1 MTAPLPAQAATDEWQ
16 QHLQDLSDRAERLIK
31 AKNGSVNTHAELAL
45 AAFRALWSGWTP
57 QLILS
62 SVKASQLVGT
72 AVISGRPIAGQ
83 LLELEEQMA
92 AWAEESD
99 QMQPE
104 PVSVMLPEMLVPPG
118 TLPEPAPPKKTGRRQ
133 REHG

>member
-1 MTAPLPAQAATDEWQ
+1 MTAPLPAQAAADEWQ
-16 QHLQDLSDRAERLIK
+16 QHLQELSDRAERLIK
-31 AKNGSVNTHAELAL
+31 PKNPDINAHAELAL
-45 AAFRALWSGWTP
+45 AAFRVLWSGWSAP
-57 QLILS
+57 MILS
-62 SVKASQLVGT
+62 SVKAPQLVGT

-104 PVSVMLPEMLVPPG
+104 PVNVMLPELLLPPG
-118 TLPEPAPPKKTGRRQ
+118 SLPKPAPPKKTGRRQ